1 MFNNGAL
8 MITHFGRRTRVLAAL
23 FLTTCAL
30 VLAGGAVHANAV
42 GLGYAKVTEVND
54 VYVRYGAGTAAFS
67 RLQRGAHF
75 NVQWISPGGYAW
87 GYAYG
92 DTMACGWVAVGALT
106 NSNDS
111 HNTPPDCGP
120 HRNIPF

>member
-1 MFNNGAL
+1 MATVFA
-8 MITHFGRRTRVLAAL
+8 RRTRLLAAL
-23 FLTTCAL
+23 FLTTLAL
-30 VLAGGAVHANAV
+30 VLAGGAVQANAV
-42 GLGYAKVTEVND
+42 GLGYAKVTEVDD
-54 VYVRYGAGTAAFS
+54 VYVRFGAGTAFFS
-67 RLQRGAHF
+67 RLPRGAHF
-75 NVQWISPGGYAW
+75 NVQYISPGGYAW

-92 DTMACGWVAVGALT
+92 STMSCGWVAAGALT